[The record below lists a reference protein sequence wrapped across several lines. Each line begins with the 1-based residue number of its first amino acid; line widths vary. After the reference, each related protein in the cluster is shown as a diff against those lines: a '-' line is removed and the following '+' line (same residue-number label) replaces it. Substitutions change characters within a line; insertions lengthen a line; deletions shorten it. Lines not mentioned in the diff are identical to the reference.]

1 MCIMGCLW
9 LQRSCDVF
17 REVNSDVFKDVNS
30 DTFKEVN
37 NERRPPSKTP
47 MKTPSQ
53 KHTHLKQTPQDCPQ
67 TQKM

>member
-17 REVNSDVFKDVNS
+17 REVNSG
-30 DTFKEVN
+30 TFKEVN